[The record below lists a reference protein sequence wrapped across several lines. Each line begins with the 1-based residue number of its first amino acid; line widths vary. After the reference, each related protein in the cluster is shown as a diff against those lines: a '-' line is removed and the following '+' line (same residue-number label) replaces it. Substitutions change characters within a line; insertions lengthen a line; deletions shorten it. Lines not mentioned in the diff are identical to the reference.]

1 MRIDVYH
8 HFSSDTLAKE
18 IRKMSEQLDQL
29 TAAVAANK
37 DVTDSAVA
45 LLTGLHAK
53 LEELIANGVDPA
65 ALQTLA
71 DDLQAATQKLAEA
84 VVANTPGGPVVPV

>member
-1 MRIDVYH
+1 
-8 HFSSDTLAKE
+8 
-18 IRKMSEQLDQL
+18 MSAQLEAL

-45 LLTGLHAK
+45 LLSGLHTK
-53 LEELIANGVDPA
+53 LQELIDTGVDPV

-71 DDLQAATQKLAEA
+71 DDLSTATQALAAA
-84 VVANTPGGPVVPV
+84 VVANTPAEPPVPA